1 VEDSNNLKRLPFDRE
16 EDDVLLVADGAAA
29 FCQVLPQP
37 AGFRAGLDF
46 GEFPPKTFQTPQ
58 PRCAGLPDEDEP
70 SLSVWPDYTRK
81 SMDSRWQSK
90 PKTRF
95 NPARFIRTAE
105 RPPVNDTP
113 LIGELPH
120 QDKSLCPVLFSGAE
134 PFNAGSQGIPPPFRS
149 ECLGAA
155 PGNQGGGLIE
165 NVFGGNQSKPS
176 PFNLIPSFTRH
187 RMELISGDF
196 LGMIGNSSLAP
207 LRFYPRITS
216 MQTASFLKDLFDLS
230 GKTAVVIGGTGELCG
245 TMAVGLARA
254 GAEVVLGGRI
264 PEKAEKRLAEI
275 EGYGGKG
282 YFVPVDVTSRESL
295 QHLLDTVLER
305 SGQVDILIN
314 GAGTNS
320 PTPFLE
326 IPEEEY
332 QRIIDTNLSAVFR
345 ACQVF
350 GSYFIEES
358 RAASIINLGS
368 ISGLNPLSRVFTYS
382 LSKAAVHNLTR
393 NLAREWGDK
402 DIRVNTLV
410 PGFFP
415 AEQNRKILD
424 ESRVLDIL
432 RQTPAS
438 RFGNADELIG
448 ATLLLASA
456 KAGSFITGIEM
467 IVDGGF
473 NAMTI

>member
-1 VEDSNNLKRLPFDRE
+1 M
-16 EDDVLLVADGAAA
+16 
-29 FCQVLPQP
+29 QP
-37 AGFRAGLDF
+37 
-46 GEFPPKTFQTPQ
+46 
-58 PRCAGLPDEDEP
+58 
-70 SLSVWPDYTRK
+70 S
-81 SMDSRWQSK
+81 
-90 PKTRF
+90 
-95 NPARFIRTAE
+95 
-105 RPPVNDTP
+105 
-113 LIGELPH
+113 
-120 QDKSLCPVLFSGAE
+120 
-134 PFNAGSQGIPPPFRS
+134 
-149 ECLGAA
+149 
-155 PGNQGGGLIE
+155 
-165 NVFGGNQSKPS
+165 
-176 PFNLIPSFTRH
+176 
-187 RMELISGDF
+187 
-196 LGMIGNSSLAP
+196 
-207 LRFYPRITS
+207 
-216 MQTASFLKDLFDLS
+216 SFLKDLFSLQ

-275 EGYGGKG
+275 EGHGGKG

-320 PTPFLE
+320 PTPFLQ
-326 IPEEEY
+326 ITEEEY
-332 QRIIDTNLSAVFR
+332 ARIMDTNLAAIFR

-350 GSYFIEES
+350 GKYFVENNQP
-358 RAASIINLGS
+358 ASIINLGS

-382 LSKAAVHNLTR
+382 ASKAAVHNLTR
-393 NLAREWGDK
+393 NLAREWADK

-415 AEQNRKILD
+415 AEQNRKVLD

-438 RFGNADELIG
+438 RFGNAEELIG
-448 ATLLLASA
+448 ATILLASA
-456 KAGSFITGIEM
+456 NAGSFITGTEM

-473 NAMTI
+473 QAMTI